1 MPSRFVL
8 KLRRYCAYNELY
20 KIKLKNLSVMKMI
33 LEMFSNVLIRVPV
46 HSNTPHHEQGPG
58 GGRGSQQIFIRGDS
72 APEV

>member
-1 MPSRFVL
+1 
-8 KLRRYCAYNELY
+8 
-20 KIKLKNLSVMKMI
+20 MKMI